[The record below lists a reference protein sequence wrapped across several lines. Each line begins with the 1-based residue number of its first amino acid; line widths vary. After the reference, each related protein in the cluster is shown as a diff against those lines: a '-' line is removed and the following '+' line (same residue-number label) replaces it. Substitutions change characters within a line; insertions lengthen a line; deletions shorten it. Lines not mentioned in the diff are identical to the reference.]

1 MHRNWLKILEGG
13 LGPSAKKW
21 YQFHLKV
28 NNRSEK
34 SKTNFCLCYSACFSF
49 HLCWYFVLRIHCT
62 RRDLWFS
69 KTTGSCVLYDD
80 SHEASERT
88 QQWREPRARGR
99 EIVLC
104 QIFCRSH
111 FIVCVSWLV
120 ELPLPREIL
129 NIILWLCIVGGRVTV
144 MARYVKHIDSLY

>member
-1 MHRNWLKILEGG
+1 MLLN
-13 LGPSAKKW
+13 
-21 YQFHLKV
+21 
-28 NNRSEK
+28 
-34 SKTNFCLCYSACFSF
+34 
-49 HLCWYFVLRIHCT
+49 
-62 RRDLWFS
+62 
-69 KTTGSCVLYDD
+69 D

-88 QQWREPRARGR
+88 QQWREPRARGW

-120 ELPLPREIL
+120 ILPLPREIL

-144 MARYVKHIDSLY
+144 MARYVKQKTHKNYYIYFWVLITVNIEQWRLCYNVVWTVEILCCVFDSWVTVDNVYSSTLQSARDIWGRDNSNQ